1 MKNKLISIAKS
12 IYSVKTWRWTV
23 LIMLTVLIT
32 SVGYYSLNFF
42 ESSRPEISISKKE
55 LEKNKINKNL
65 NQSDEVESEA
75 TFEDFNLKFKS
86 LSKKIPKAEWK
97 LTEKE
102 LTKEEYEA
110 ELKKYNSNVR
120 ETAEAAA
127 YYYMLTGEYSSLSSD
142 NIPYPQKKEVLKYSM
157 KTFFDDILK
166 VYDTDS
172 TDFDTKNSIIDK
184 IDHFIELTDKKGTDT
199 ILVDKFRSVLENSK
213 NLSLNE
219 IKSVE
224 ILHKSVTKTKLI
236 FSTSTPNSPKERQVE
251 LFKMYESAANNEL
264 TEERFVQLDELV
276 NKLKTN
282 KIKDTIVVLNVLVS
296 AMNTDFSKYKEKE
309 ESIDELEIQCIN
321 DFFMGGKIDF
331 NEDNVEDNYKKYKE
345 LFSKKIKEAN
355 LEKKAREI
363 QRSENRMLAWKW
375 IFNSS
380 LFFFIAIII
389 VLLAKI
395 NLKLKTYNI

>member
-1 MKNKLISIAKS
+1 MENKLISIAKS

-184 IDHFIELTDKKGTDT
+184 IDHFIELTDKKGIDT

-224 ILHKSVTKTKLI
+224 KLHKSVTKTKLI

>member
-1 MKNKLISIAKS
+1 
-12 IYSVKTWRWTV
+12 
-23 LIMLTVLIT
+23 
-32 SVGYYSLNFF
+32 
-42 ESSRPEISISKKE
+42 
-55 LEKNKINKNL
+55 
-65 NQSDEVESEA
+65 
-75 TFEDFNLKFKS
+75 
-86 LSKKIPKAEWK
+86 
-97 LTEKE
+97 
-102 LTKEEYEA
+102 
-110 ELKKYNSNVR
+110 
-120 ETAEAAA
+120 
-127 YYYMLTGEYSSLSSD
+127 
-142 NIPYPQKKEVLKYSM
+142 
-157 KTFFDDILK
+157 
-166 VYDTDS
+166 
-172 TDFDTKNSIIDK
+172 
-184 IDHFIELTDKKGTDT
+184 
-199 ILVDKFRSVLENSK
+199 
-213 NLSLNE
+213 
-219 IKSVE
+219 
-224 ILHKSVTKTKLI
+224 
-236 FSTSTPNSPKERQVE
+236 
-251 LFKMYESAANNEL
+251 MYESAANNEL